1 MRICL
6 VLEGCY
12 PYVHGGVSTWMHGYI
27 QAMPEHEFVLW
38 VIGARA
44 ADRGKFVYD
53 LPQNV
58 VEVHEV
64 FLDDAL
70 RLTGERMD
78 VSFDEREMAALR
90 SLVELGHP
98 DWDVLFDIFQTRHVH
113 PLAFLQ
119 SRAFMDLFRD
129 VCLKDYPYVPFADA
143 FHTMRSMLL
152 PVLYLLGGEVP
163 RADCYHAISTG
174 YGGLLAC
181 LGASKHGR
189 PVLLTE
195 HGIYTRE
202 REEEII
208 RADWVVPSFKS
219 RWIRFFYML
228 SEEIYRRAYKV
239 TSLFHRARLTQ
250 IDMGCDPERCLV
262 IPNGIQYDR
271 FSKIPLKQ
279 EDGWVDI
286 GAVVR
291 LAPIKDV
298 KTMIYAFFE
307 LKARVPNVRLHIM
320 GGVDDQEYADEC
332 HALVETLGVF
342 DLIFTGRV
350 NVLEYLEKIDFT
362 ILTSISEGQPLSVL
376 ESMAARRPCVTTDV
390 GCCRELLEGVPGDGF
405 GRAGYVSPPMY
416 RKGLADNMERMC
428 ESRVRRLEMGENG
441 RRRVAANF
449 LHEQMLASY
458 RALYREVEERFGIEA
473 AGGGSWRA

>member
-38 VIGARA
+38 VIGAHA
-44 ADRGKFVYD
+44 ADRGKFVYE
-53 LPQNV
+53 LPGNV

-70 RLTGERMD
+70 RLSGEQHEA
-78 VSFDEREMAALR
+78 SFNDREREALR
-90 SLVELGHP
+90 RLVSLSNP
-98 DWDVLFDIFQTRHVH
+98 DWDVLFDIFHRRRVH
-113 PLAFLQ
+113 PLSFLQ
-119 SRAFMDLFRD
+119 SRTFMDIFRD
-129 VCLKDYPYVPFADA
+129 VCLAEYPYTPFADA

-152 PVLYLLGGEVP
+152 PVLYLLTGRVP
-163 RADCYHAISTG
+163 KADVYHAISTG

-181 LGASKHGR
+181 LGGSLNHA

-208 RADWVVPSFKS
+208 RAEWVVPSFKS

-228 SEEIYRRAYKV
+228 SEEIYRRAFRV
-239 TSLFHRARLTQ
+239 SSLFYNARRTQ
-250 IDMGCDPERCLV
+250 IEMGCDGAKCIV
-262 IPNGIQYDR
+262 IPNGVQYQR
-271 FSKIPLKQ
+271 FCDIPLKE

-307 LKARVPNVRLHIM
+307 LASRVPNVRLHIM
-320 GGVDDQEYADEC
+320 GGVDDEGYANEC
-332 HALVETLGVF
+332 YALVEQLQIKN
-342 DLIFTGRV
+342 LLFTGRV
-350 NVLEYLEKIDFT
+350 DVVQYMQKLDFT

-376 ESMAARRPCVTTDV
+376 ESMAARRPCVTTEV
-390 GCCRELLEGVPGDGF
+390 GCCRELLEGAPGDTF
-405 GRAGYVSPPMY
+405 GIAGYCVPPMY
-416 RKGLADNMERMC
+416 RQGLADAMEKMC
-428 ESRVRRLEMGENG
+428 ASRARREEMGRIG
-441 RRRVAANF
+441 QRRVDAYF
-449 LHEQMLASY
+449 HHEQMLANY
-458 RALYREVEERFGIEA
+458 QKMYDETAKEYHLE
-473 AGGGSWRA
+473 